1 MKTVELDLSRPLRY
15 NLAGK
20 FTAPG
25 EDWVHLTRKLYDY
38 ELFVVTEGV
47 LYIAD
52 TEEKY
57 VIEKGNYLLMPP
69 TAKQQGY
76 KAGACSFYWLHFST
90 GEREDGRCVPETDSE
105 TQEDSDTLVPLCGKV
120 YSMERMVILM
130 KQLQDSERR
139 YGMRSLNDYITSA
152 ILAELS
158 AQSLATRKS
167 NHPDHSPQLYNDIVE
182 YISLNVYGELKVSE
196 VAAYFGYNEKY
207 LTTYFKKW
215 AKVSMKQYMLQ
226 IKMEHAKAELGE
238 TNHGISQIG
247 YALGY
252 SDPHNFSN
260 AFKKVVG
267 LTPREYRDSYAK
279 RRLNQ

>member
-1 MKTVELDLSRPLRY
+1 MKNVRLDLSRPLQY

-20 FTAPG
+20 FTSPN
-25 EDWVHLTRKLYDY
+25 EEWIHLTRKLYDY
-38 ELFVVTEGV
+38 ELFVVTEGI

-52 TEEKY
+52 TEEEY
-57 VIEKGNYLLMPP
+57 AIEKGHYLLMPP
-69 TAKQQGY
+69 TQKQQGY
-76 KAGACSFYWLHFST
+76 KAGACSFYWLHFSPWGDNNADSAEASLG
-90 GEREDGRCVPETDSE
+90 GEKEAFEAFVPRYGRVQS
-105 TQEDSDTLVPLCGKV
+105 L
-120 YSMERMVILM
+120 ERMVILM
-130 KQLQDSERR
+130 KQLQDSDRR
-139 YGMRSLNDYITSA
+139 YGMHSLNNYITSV
-152 ILAELS
+152 ILAELG
-158 AQSLATRKS
+158 AQSLTVRKN

-182 YISLNVYGELKVSE
+182 YISLNVYSDLKVAD
-196 VAAYFGYNEKY
+196 VAEYFGYNEKY

-215 AKVSMKQYMLQ
+215 AKVSIKQYMLQ

-238 TNHGISQIG
+238 TNHAVSQIG

-279 RRLNQ
+279 RRWNQ